1 MAETVKKNIGC
12 CYERDEIVYMDV
24 KGRNLQTGLPCSV
37 NVSSLEIL
45 DALKEPAS
53 DIVSGVKG
61 VLERIPPELLSDIMK
76 EGILF
81 TGGGSLLYGLDK
93 LLTQH
98 TGIKVRIADD
108 AVSCVARGTGIA
120 LENIDSLINSH
131 L

>member
-1 MAETVKKNIGC
+1 MAESVKKTIGC

-24 KGRNLQTGLPCSV
+24 KGRNLKTGLPSSV
-37 NVSSLEIL
+37 NVSSMEIIE
-45 DALKEPAS
+45 ALKEPAN

-76 EGILF
+76 NGILF
-81 TGGGSLLYGLDK
+81 TGGGSLLYGSDK
-93 LLTQH
+93 LVTQH
-98 TGIKVRIADD
+98 TGIKVQIAEN